1 MTLRIGCRNAT
12 ISRAMRK
19 VEYLIDK
26 RKWSP
31 SLIPGPIVLI
41 STNNNAGEPNAAPKS
56 WLSMVSFEPPI
67 LMFSGSRGN
76 TTESNILQT
85 GCFAVNFVDSSMADT
100 VFGCLKWHGRERIE
114 KCGFALAPASVID
127 APLVDNCRAHLE
139 CKLIETKE
147 MGSGFVIFGQIV
159 AASIW
164 DKIMKVEPD
173 KRYELL
179 DQIVF
184 LEDGVWGKVEDIHQ
198 ID

>member
-1 MTLRIGCRNAT
+1 MK
-12 ISRAMRK
+12 K

-26 RKWSP
+26 LEWSP

-85 GCFAVNFVDSSMADT
+85 GCFAVNFVDSSMAAT

-114 KCGFALAPASVID
+114 KCGFALAPALVID

-164 DKIMKVEPD
+164 DEILKAPAD
-173 KRYELL
+173 RRYELL

-184 LEDGVWGKVEDIHQ
+184 LEDRIWGTVKNIHQ